1 MEHRISIDESLW
13 EKAKIEAE
21 KREVSTNE
29 IVKQALETFLGI
41 DTKKLS
47 LNSEEC
53 WYSIINIIIIVI
65 IISWKV

>member
-1 MEHRISIDESLW
+1 MEYRISIDESLW
-13 EKAKIEAE
+13 EKTKIEAE

-53 WYSIINIIIIVI
+53 
-65 IISWKV
+65 

>member
-1 MEHRISIDESLW
+1 LEHKISIDESLW

-29 IVKQALETFLGI
+29 IVKQALETFL
-41 DTKKLS
+41 DVPTKKLS

-53 WYSIINIIIIVI
+53 
-65 IISWKV
+65 

>member
-1 MEHRISIDESLW
+1 MEHRISIDKGLW
-13 EKAKIEAE
+13 EKIKIEAE
-21 KREVSTNE
+21 RREVSTNE

-53 WYSIINIIIIVI
+53 
-65 IISWKV
+65 